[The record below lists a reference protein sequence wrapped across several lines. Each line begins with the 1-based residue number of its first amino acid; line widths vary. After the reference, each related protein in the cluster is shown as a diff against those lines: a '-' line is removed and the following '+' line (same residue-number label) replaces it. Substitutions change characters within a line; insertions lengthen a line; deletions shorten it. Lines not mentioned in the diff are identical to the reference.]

1 MIQVEAIA
9 SIGQVQLAYCR
20 QGQAPQALLWLHGGF
35 VSMRTWDEPWAA
47 LVADGLSM
55 LAVDLCG
62 HGRSSRREGPTS
74 VSLMAA
80 DVLGLLDR
88 LGVEQVVICGHSL
101 GGMVAQ
107 ELTLMAPDRVLGLIL
122 VDTTF
127 NTSDTKLEALQSVAA
142 RVAFRF
148 LSVERVIEMTARE
161 LSVYRPDVAAHVR
174 QEMASFARDPAHYQR
189 IWQAVFDFDVRAEL
203 SQLRC
208 PMLILAAAS
217 NPGTSRQALVFEREC
232 PQAHVILLPKC
243 GHMIHWDQ
251 PELFLHAAR
260 EFLAQWPSLNEH

>member
-9 SIGQVQLAYCR
+9 SVGQVQLAYCR
-20 QGQAPQALLWLHGGF
+20 HGEGKQALLWLHGGF

-47 LVADGLSM
+47 LAADGLRM

-62 HGRSSRREGPTS
+62 HGRSSRRDGPTS

-80 DVLGLLDR
+80 DVLGLLDL

-107 ELTLMAPDRVLGLIL
+107 ELTLMAPERVLGLLL

-127 NTSDTKLEALQSVAA
+127 NTSDTKLEALQSAAA

-148 LSVERVIEMTARE
+148 LSVERVIEMTAKE

-174 QEMASFARDPAHYQR
+174 HEMARFARAPAHYQR

-203 SQLRC
+203 GRLRC
-208 PMLILAAAS
+208 PMLVLAAAS
-217 NPGTSRQALVFEREC
+217 NPGTSRQARVFEREC
-232 PQAHVILLPKC
+232 PQARVVLLSKC

-251 PELFLHAAR
+251 PERFLLAAR
-260 EFLAQWPSLNEH
+260 EFLAQWPALNEH